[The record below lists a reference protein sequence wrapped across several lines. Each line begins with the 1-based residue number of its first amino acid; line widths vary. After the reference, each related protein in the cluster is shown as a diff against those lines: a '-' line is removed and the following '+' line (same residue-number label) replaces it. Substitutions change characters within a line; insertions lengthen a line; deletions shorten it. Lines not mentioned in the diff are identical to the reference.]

1 MRIRPTITA
10 LTSLL
15 VAVTMLA
22 TAAPKLAS
30 AASVP
35 TVASARTMAATAAVA
50 ADLATV
56 PPTDTVMTT
65 ATMALKAKAPKLAAV
80 AQTSAITPPLST
92 FFATAAEESYST
104 YQMHGDGD
112 LWPSC
117 WSNDGNL
124 YAANGDGTAF
134 SPFQGFNSRHDM
146 VVSRIN
152 GRPPR
157 LTGTT
162 LNTNVGTIYSPG
174 PYNRKPTGMACVGN
188 AIYLAFQNL
197 NYQTFDDA
205 PAASVAKSTDHG
217 LTWTWDT
224 QKPMF
229 DNHVFTTIFFLDYG
243 KNYAHAIDNYV
254 YAYGFDN
261 NWRAQQQMYLAR
273 VPQTSIQDSGAYQ
286 FYTGTDNSG
295 QPTWGG
301 ISAKVPVLE
310 DDRLLYPQTF
320 GNFCCTKNPV
330 LGQGGVTY
338 DAPLKRY
345 IFASWSFATHEI
357 YEAPQPWGPWSR
369 VLSKDFGPLG
379 TTGTSPLG
387 YNRGQYG
394 TNIPS
399 KFISKDGKT
408 LYLQSNVCCFG
419 DSYTYSLRKLYVQ
432 PYTPT
437 TPTNGPDD
445 ANNLAMT
452 GDGTRATSKS
462 THFGTL
468 CGLNC
473 YDTLSDG
480 ITTTQSEDDFDQEV
494 KPVDWWGYTW
504 NHAYNMN
511 KVVYTTGLV
520 FPDGGWY
527 SSDLHVQVRQNF
539 KWVDVSGLSVTPTYP
554 YSSTAGAHV
563 PYTFTFND
571 IAGDGVRII
580 GVPATPSGPC
590 DTPTTQPCPH
600 YFTSIS
606 ELAVYYAQNQNGMPG
621 GAATPELGS
630 GELLATGLAPLLA
643 FGLYRRR
650 RAAARRSKKGSAA

>member
-15 VAVTMLA
+15 VAVTMVT
-22 TAAPKLAS
+22 TAAPKLAT

-35 TVASARTMAATAAVA
+35 TVASAPTMAATATVA
-50 ADLATV
+50 ADLAPVT
-56 PPTDTVMTT
+56 PTETVMTT
-65 ATMALKAKAPKLAAV
+65 ATMALKAKAPKLAIV
-80 AQTSAITPPLST
+80 AQTSPITPPLST
-92 FFATAAEESYST
+92 FFATAAEESFST
-104 YQMHGDGD
+104 YQMHGGDGD

-146 VVSRIN
+146 VVSRIS

-157 LTGTT
+157 LIGTT

-197 NYQTFDDA
+197 NYQTFGDA

-217 LTWTWDT
+217 LTWTWDPT
-224 QKPMF
+224 TPMF

-254 YAYGFDN
+254 YAYGLDN
-261 NWRAQQQMYLAR
+261 NWREQQKMYLAR
-273 VPQTSIQDSGAYQ
+273 VPQTSIQDRAAYQ

-295 QPTWGG
+295 QPTWSPN
-301 ISAKVPVLE
+301 IAAKVPVLE

-320 GNFCCTKNPV
+320 GDFCCTKNPV

-345 IFASWSFATHEI
+345 IFASWSFATHEL
-357 YEAPQPWGPWSR
+357 YEAPQPWGPWS
-369 VLSKDFGPLG
+369 LFKSKDFGPLG
-379 TTGTSPLG
+379 TTGPAPLV

-468 CGLNC
+468 CGLDC
-473 YDTLSDG
+473 YDTLNDG
-480 ITTTQSEDDFDQEV
+480 ITTTITTTQSEDDFDQEI

-504 NHAYNMN
+504 RRAYNMN
-511 KVVYTTGLV
+511 KVVYTTGLM

-527 SSDLHVQVRQNF
+527 SDSLRVQVRQNF
-539 KWVDVSGLSVTPTYP
+539 KWVDVSGLSVTPAYP
-554 YSSTAGAHV
+554 YSNAARANA
-563 PYTFTFND
+563 PYTFTFNNTW
-571 IAGDGVRII
+571 GDGVRII
-580 GVPATPSGPC
+580 GTPGGGS
-590 DTPTTQPCPH
+590 H
-600 YFTSIS
+600 FTSIS
-606 ELAVYYAQNQNGMPG
+606 QLAVYN
-621 GAATPELGS
+621 
-630 GELLATGLAPLLA
+630 
-643 FGLYRRR
+643 
-650 RAAARRSKKGSAA
+650 ARR